1 MCAPRHYR
9 NLENHRKS
17 HKNIPPTVN
26 EENRGL
32 ESLTTDGQ
40 HIFYVTTQ
48 DGEQSQLFISTLA
61 RSADPSGHLVSDS
74 DMNLVENEQLGV
86 IPEQEPEETI
96 LVDQNHD
103 KMTGTSNGDGEVLTT
118 FDENN
123 DLISN
128 LAMKRML

>member
-1 MCAPRHYR
+1 
-9 NLENHRKS
+9 
-17 HKNIPPTVN
+17 
-26 EENRGL
+26 
-32 ESLTTDGQ
+32 
-40 HIFYVTTQ
+40 
-48 DGEQSQLFISTLA
+48 
-61 RSADPSGHLVSDS
+61 
-74 DMNLVENEQLGV
+74 MNLVEIEQLGV